1 MLKAIELV
9 GFKSFADKSRFEFP
23 AGITVIV
30 GPNGS
35 GKSNVVD
42 ALKWVL
48 GEQSAKSLRGKDM
61 TDVIFKGTSG
71 DGGRKPANSA
81 EATVVLDNT
90 ARHLPFDTDE
100 VNITRRVYRSG
111 EGEYLINRETCR
123 LKDIKNL
130 FRGTGVGTDAY
141 SLIEQGKVDQL
152 LQASANERRAI
163 FEEAAGISRFKAK
176 KIESERRLARVEQ
189 NLIRLADIVEE
200 VGSRYRSVKAQA
212 SKAVRYKEY
221 SDRMRLLRTY
231 VGSLDFSRLN
241 DSLQKVSGERT
252 NLQQDL
258 QNVQQE
264 LEKNQKLESEILAQ
278 ISQGSELT
286 EQGQAS
292 FNEFVQKISN
302 LESIVSS
309 NESRKLDLSERIDV
323 QSQYVEKLRA
333 RQQETNQRFEEQAK
347 EFEKAELEFDETRQ
361 QLETIS
367 KNKEE
372 VSEALTQLTE
382 QINRQQDDAESFNL
396 KLNSS
401 EKKRESENAKRQGE
415 IKSLKKCREIHDDLN
430 TKIGGAKTQ
439 FDHLS
444 ELIAE
449 LQRKAETK
457 DTTLKK
463 TRQELDNAIAEFE
476 AAKRELEDNYRKQ
489 VGMSQRADVIQEL
502 EKRLEGVNVGVKHLL
517 NQAKQTSSGPLNEII
532 GMVADLLQVNVQH
545 ASLVDLALGEVTQYV
560 VVNGN
565 ELIDAVAKNEVVVKG
580 RTGFISVGAPCT
592 LNASVTNSLEGQSG
606 VIGRLDSL
614 VQVIDG
620 PHRQTLERMLSGT
633 WVVRDLAAA
642 LDLFDQCGE
651 KVRFVT
657 LDSQIIESDGTVLI
671 GPRDSSSGLISR
683 RSELRAL
690 QRDLHQ
696 LEASIESCQKSLETT
711 EVNKN
716 TLDNQFQEI
725 LSEQTELSAQIAE
738 ESVKL
743 EAVKQQV
750 EIYQNQFEE
759 NANELKQVESSLAST
774 DEEIQS
780 LDSIIADCIEAITAA
795 KSQIEQNKE
804 KSAGLT
810 KSIADSELEITSLKV
825 KLAKSEQQLDDWG
838 ERQKQSSTELQSISQ
853 DIEKATL
860 EITNA
865 QEGNKAA
872 EQLITESK
880 TQLNTLC
887 EQRDLLKTELD
898 QHSQQRKEL
907 DLQRQQY
914 SENINRARAELDKV
928 QSEFHQAEIQQ
939 RQWKLEL
946 DQLCTRLLDDYGIE
960 VSTVEVQKPDDLP
973 EDRPA
978 IDEEIEGLRRKISN
992 IGAVNMDA
1000 VNELEELE
1008 ERFNHLNSQYED
1020 MVSAKESLER
1030 LIHRINGECR
1040 KLYVDTLDTIR
1051 TNFQELFR
1059 KTFGGGQAD
1068 IILEEGVDPLEA
1080 GVELIAT
1087 PPGKTSFNNSLLSGG
1102 EKAMTAV
1109 ALLMSIFQFRPSP
1122 FCVLDEVDA
1131 PFDEANIGRFLDVLK
1146 GFLSWTKFVIVT
1158 HSKKTMTAA
1167 DTLYGVTM
1175 QESGVSHR
1183 VSVRFE
1189 DVSEDGSIA
1198 KDANERGTSG
1208 DDDSQRGVA

>member
-23 AGITVIV
+23 SGITVIV

-241 DSLQKVSGERT
+241 DSLQKVSGERA
-252 NLQQDL
+252 NLQQNL

-302 LESIVSS
+302 LESTVSS

-323 QSQYVEKLRA
+323 QSQYVAKLRA

-347 EFEKAELEFDETRQ
+347 EFEKAELEFEETRQ

-372 VSEALTQLTE
+372 VSVTLEQLTE
-382 QINRQQDDAESFNL
+382 QIDRQQNDAESFNL

-401 EKKRESENAKRQGE
+401 EKKRESENAKRQSE

-430 TKIGGAKTQ
+430 TKIAGANTK
-439 FDHLS
+439 FGHLS

-463 TRQELDNAIAEFE
+463 TRQELDEAITEFE

-517 NQAKQTSSGPLNEII
+517 NQAKQTNSGPLNEII

-592 LNASVTNSLEGQSG
+592 LNASVTGSLEGQSG

-620 PHRQTLERMLSGT
+620 PHRATLERMLSGT
-633 WVVRDLAAA
+633 WVVRDLASA
-642 LDLFDQCGE
+642 LDLFDNCGE

-657 LDSQIIESDGTVLI
+657 LDNQIIESDGTVLI

-696 LEASIESCQKSLETT
+696 LEASIESGQKRLEST

-738 ESVKL
+738 ETVKL

-759 NANELKQVESSLAST
+759 NGNELKQVESSLAST

-780 LDSIIADCIEAITAA
+780 LDSIIADCVAAIAAA
-795 KSQIEQNKE
+795 KNKIEQNKE
-804 KSAGLT
+804 KSAGLS
-810 KSIADSELEITSLKV
+810 KNIADYELEITSLKV

-838 ERQKQSSTELQSISQ
+838 ERQKQSSAELQSISQ

-860 EITNA
+860 EITSA

-872 EQLITESK
+872 EQLIADSK
-880 TQLNTLC
+880 TQLSTLC
-887 EQRDLLKTELD
+887 EQRDQLKQELD
-898 QHSQQRKEL
+898 LHSQQRKEL
-907 DLQRQQY
+907 DFQRQQY
-914 SENINRARAELDKV
+914 SENINRSRAELDKV

-960 VSTVEVQKPDDLP
+960 IAVVEAQKPDDLP
-973 EDRPA
+973 EERSA

-1040 KLYVDTLDTIR
+1040 KLYVDTLNTIR

-1146 GFLSWTKFVIVT
+1146 SFLSWTKFVIVT

-1189 DVSEDGSIA
+1189 DVSEDGSIS
-1198 KDANERGTSG
+1198 KDANERETSG
-1208 DDDSQRGVA
+1208 DDDPQRGVA